1 MSVSIK
7 SGSSGFTA
15 DVNERHE
22 VRTFSVTETLEEN
35 AAKLGDA
42 FNINTGDISSISSGS
57 ATLLYFYN
65 DEDTEIIVEAF
76 AVGLRGFTSLTDM
89 AVVTLLGDITGG
101 DLVSDGTAVSMKATR
116 RIGDPSGLKSTTL
129 AYKGK
134 NSGTVTGTDIAQF
147 YQANNSRLFAPINL
161 VVPRG
166 QSIAI
171 KVVGGGA
178 SAGTAY
184 AALVTHRA
192 DAKREDD

>member
-15 DVNERHE
+15 DVNQRHE
-22 VRTFSVTETLEEN
+22 VRTFSVT
-35 AAKLGDA
+35 AKLGDA

-65 DEDTEIIVEAF
+65 DEDTEIIVEAI

-89 AVVTLLGDITGG
+89 AVVTVLGDITGG
-101 DLVSDGTAVSMKATR
+101 DLVSDATAVSMKATR
-116 RIGDPSGLKSTTL
+116 RIGDPSGLKATTL

-178 SAGTAY
+178 SAGNAY
-184 AALVTHRA
+184 AALVPHRA
-192 DAKREDD
+192 DARREDA

>member
-116 RIGDPSGLKSTTL
+116 RIGDPSGLKATTL

-134 NSGTVTGTDIAQF
+134 NSGTVTGTDIVQF
-147 YQANNSRLFAPINL
+147 YQANNSRLFL